1 VGGDAARAGEVSVG
15 GNLAICLDFG
25 EMRYIVRC
33 NSRADGKDGRMAHW
47 TIEAPTSLEFD
58 DVTALRVRLVAGSV
72 AVLATDGK
80 PSLDVANVSGDP
92 LDVTYEDGVLTITH
106 ENLTW
111 EGLLKWLRPR
121 RASAAVTVTV
131 PRTCPAQV
139 GVVSATAVLSGI
151 SARASV
157 KSVSGEITLDGVTG
171 DVEAHTVSA
180 ALEAQGING
189 KLNFNTVS
197 GDLALADGW
206 LERLDVNAVSGDV
219 TADIDL
225 DPLGGMHVTTVSGE
239 VTLRLP
245 AETDAQVHLYSMSG
259 GVRGEFAGLRS
270 MSAPASHMVSG
281 SLGAGSGHVSVNTMS
296 GRVML
301 LRRAER
307 GTAAQAAQTGPP
319 QPDNKNEMEGEAS

>member
-1 VGGDAARAGEVSVG
+1 
-15 GNLAICLDFG
+15 
-25 EMRYIVRC
+25 
-33 NSRADGKDGRMAHW
+33 MAHW

-58 DVTALRVRLVAGSV
+58 DVKALRVRLIAGSV

-80 PSLDVANVSGDP
+80 PALDVATVSGDP

-111 EGLLKWLRPR
+111 EGLLKWLRPQR
-121 RASAAVTVTV
+121 PSAAVTVTV
-131 PRTCPAQV
+131 PRTCTTQV
-139 GVVSATAVLSGI
+139 GVVSATAVLSAI
-151 SARASV
+151 SGRASV
-157 KSVSGEITLDGVTG
+157 KSVSGEITLDGLSG
-171 DVEAHTVSA
+171 DVDANTVSG

-206 LERLDVNAVSGDV
+206 LERLDVNSVSGDV
-219 TADIDL
+219 TADVDL

-245 AETDAQVHLYSMSG
+245 AETDAQVHLHSLSG
-259 GVRGEFAGLRS
+259 GVHSEFRELPSISG
-270 MSAPASHMVSG
+270 PASHTVSG
-281 SLGAGSGHVSVNTMS
+281 SLGGGSGHVSVNTMS

-307 GTAAQAAQTGPP
+307 RSATQGARTGAA
-319 QPDNKNEMEGEAS
+319 QPDNENEMEGEAS